1 MDNASKRITIK
12 DIATQTGLSIATVHL
27 ALAGKAG
34 PKEET
39 RRRVLQT
46 AKELNY
52 QCNSAASSLKRGV
65 TRIAAILPALTQD
78 NLLYYEPIW
87 RGVRA
92 YCRDAKDFNIE
103 LVELPYVN
111 QDSVSV
117 PLEAVGRARGERK
130 LSGLI
135 VLGDIEPEAGRA
147 LRDLSDQGVS
157 IVLVNSD
164 TPEVGRICCIQAEN
178 YLLGRIMGEILLG
191 RTPRGGPILVCAG
204 EKSTPANADSTRGL
218 NDYLEEHDANR
229 EIYALH
235 YGNDMDRLYRRL
247 VERFEKDRGITG
259 CCSVTARGSVQL
271 ARALVDTG
279 LAGRIPAIGSDVF
292 GENIENLKRGV
303 FQNLMFKNPY
313 QQGWLAAEYL
323 FKHIFR
329 DQPTGDTT
337 IFVKS
342 EVVFQSSISMYKE

>member
-117 PLEAVGRARGERK
+117 PLEAVGRARGRE
-130 LSGLI
+130 SF
-135 VLGDIEPEAGRA
+135 
-147 LRDLSDQGVS
+147 
-157 IVLVNSD
+157 
-164 TPEVGRICCIQAEN
+164 
-178 YLLGRIMGEILLG
+178 
-191 RTPRGGPILVCAG
+191 RG
-204 EKSTPANADSTRGL
+204 
-218 NDYLEEHDANR
+218 
-229 EIYALH
+229 
-235 YGNDMDRLYRRL
+235 
-247 VERFEKDRGITG
+247 
-259 CCSVTARGSVQL
+259 
-271 ARALVDTG
+271 
-279 LAGRIPAIGSDVF
+279 
-292 GENIENLKRGV
+292 
-303 FQNLMFKNPY
+303 
-313 QQGWLAAEYL
+313 
-323 FKHIFR
+323 
-329 DQPTGDTT
+329 
-337 IFVKS
+337 
-342 EVVFQSSISMYKE
+342 